1 MISALCVRQY
11 VIYVW
16 ESMTF
21 GFDSLYSWKGLD
33 ISSLSLCLRHQELV
47 LLISTEQTDSCR
59 YVVLCAP
66 FWKRGQKVNV
76 RWPRSGSRWR
86 TRPDA
91 DLARTHF
98 HCCSGSD
105 RRRKYLQ
112 YFFRIVSK
120 VFLSAY
126 SETQFCCGTNIRP
139 GGEEEVKTMNEEPR
153 KLMHWEDPCS
163 IENDQNLFNLIRRE
177 LGAEVERPLCGYL
190 GHGGHEEAVLLLLA
204 HWQDLKPPS
213 LSAEY
218 RSLITAFSSFETVFD
233 VVSCW
238 IKLSLWTLL

>member
-1 MISALCVRQY
+1 M
-11 VIYVW
+11 
-16 ESMTF
+16 
-21 GFDSLYSWKGLD
+21 
-33 ISSLSLCLRHQELV
+33 
-47 LLISTEQTDSCR
+47 
-59 YVVLCAP
+59 
-66 FWKRGQKVNV
+66 
-76 RWPRSGSRWR
+76 
-86 TRPDA
+86 
-91 DLARTHF
+91 
-98 HCCSGSD
+98 
-105 RRRKYLQ
+105 
-112 YFFRIVSK
+112 SK

-126 SETQFCCGTNIRP
+126 SLTQFCHGTNIRP

-177 LGAEVERPLCGYL
+177 IGGEVERPLCGYL
-190 GHGGHEEAVLLLLA
+190 GHGGHEEAVLLLLP

-238 IKLSLWTLL
+238 IKLSLWTLVDRHYQCGLPLSKLILIALSNINIRSMKLSTSFSQDSLYLKIFWSHPFGGMKLNLFWLLCGS